1 MPVAAVA
8 LAASSF
14 AAGAAAFTAATTIGG
29 MVAAGATMVGS
40 ALSIVGTVTGN
51 AKLSK
56 IGGVLALGGM
66 AGTAMINSSA
76 NAAASTAGAA
86 AGEAAT
92 ETAAAAVEG
101 GAALNEAAQLSDAA
115 IEAGSKTAS
124 GMADAASTAAASGA
138 PSAGMEAVST
148 VAADSPSSL
157 LQSITGEST
166 AAQPITNV
174 SATNPYSTGS
184 INVSDAG
191 ATQVGQAAEMTGL
204 DPETVK
210 LLRQQTI
217 AQRGGEMGTS
227 SSFLD
232 RASQWVKNNKEMA
245 KLGTDVAGGLIGN
258 LVPSDEQKARTE
270 LAKQQAELLRRRTL
284 WAQGRTA

>member
-157 LQSITGEST
+157 LQSVT
-166 AAQPITNV
+166 AEPAATQTISNV
-174 SATNPYSTGS
+174 TSANPYSTGS
-184 INVSDAG
+184 VNTMDAG
-191 ATQVGQAAEMTGL
+191 STSLGQAAEMTGL
-204 DPETVK
+204 DPETAR
-210 LLRQQTI
+210 LL
-217 AQRGGEMGTS
+217 RGGEMGAS
-227 SSFLD
+227 NSFID
-232 RASQWVKNNKEMA
+232 RAGQWVKNNKEMA